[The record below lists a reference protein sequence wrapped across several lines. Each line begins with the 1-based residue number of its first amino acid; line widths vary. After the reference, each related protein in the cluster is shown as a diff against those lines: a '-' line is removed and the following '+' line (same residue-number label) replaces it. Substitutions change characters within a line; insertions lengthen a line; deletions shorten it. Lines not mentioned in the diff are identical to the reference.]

1 MNNVNP
7 IFNGILD
14 AVCPPARSVGHSVIP
29 ADAYNA
35 HPGITKS
42 AIAAAR
48 IEADVYSMAA
58 MRASMTADRT
68 QNESTPAQRWGTL
81 AHAALLEPTEL
92 AARYAVWD
100 GVKRG
105 SEYTQFKADTDA
117 RGLGIVTRC
126 ELDKLSAMCAA
137 IRADKDARWIV
148 GQVVHTEHAIEW
160 RDPDYGLSKG
170 RLDGAGTGMI
180 LEYKTARNIG
190 KRAFFNTAEGSGYSH
205 GVAWYWHGYGRPQA
219 VYVIVQQNV
228 APYSVVSY
236 LVPTSLLES
245 AYEET
250 RQIAVRYRIAERS
263 GEFSGPYTG
272 IQTFER
278 PAWVAGCNDETDL
291 STGTGEG
298 SEL

>member
-1 MNNVNP
+1 MNSINP
-7 IFNGILD
+7 IFTGILD

-29 ADAYNA
+29 SDDYNA
-35 HPGITKS
+35 NPGITKS
-42 AIAAAR
+42 AIASAR
-48 IEADVYSMAA
+48 VEADVYSMAA

-92 AARYAVWD
+92 AARCSVWD
-100 GVKRG
+100 GAAKRG
-105 SEYTQFKADTDA
+105 AEYLAFKANA
-117 RGLGIVTRC
+117 EAHGLEIVTRC

-160 RDPDYGLSKG
+160 RDPDYGLAKG
-170 RLDGAGTGMI
+170 RLDGAGAGML

-190 KRAFFNTAEGSGYSH
+190 KRAFFNSAEGSGYSH

-236 LVPTSLLES
+236 LVPTGLLES
-245 AYEET
+245 AYEEA
-250 RQIAVRYRIAERS
+250 RQIAVRYRIAEAA
-263 GEFSGPYTG
+263 GEFPGPYTG

-278 PAWVAGCNDETDL
+278 PAWVAGNGEIDV
-291 STGTGEG
+291 STGEG
-298 SEL
+298 EAL